1 MNEKNYKWWALALLW
16 VAFFLQQGTRQLFG
30 PSVPAIC
37 GSLGADKVAIGAV
50 GTVFAMTYG
59 ICVPFAGLTA
69 DLFRRKWMV
78 TIGVGVFCAGIFLS
92 GFVASVGLLILAY
105 GILNGFGQ
113 TFYYPSATSLV
124 SQLHKE
130 SRATAISILQ
140 LGLYVG
146 IVGCGTLAGFIAGR
160 GGESWRAPFWI
171 FGGIGLA
178 WALVLAFFLK
188 DTKPV
193 QGGGVAP
200 RRHQEPEKAGEMS
213 DMVTPAERRDPLG
226 KDAEKASVGEAVKAV
241 FSKPTAI
248 CVTLGL
254 AMMIYVDIGFK
265 NWMPS
270 YLQSNFME
278 DCPFLKQWAG
288 LHAVLWH
295 YVGAVIGVLGGSRFG
310 DRFVKARPGIR
321 LELGV
326 AGLACAIPFI
336 VWMAMTGSFALCCVA
351 MFGFGFFRG
360 VYDSNFM
367 ASFFDVVNPRYHASG
382 VGIMMC
388 IAFLFG
394 SLSSTVL
401 PWLSK
406 TFGGHGSM
414 ASLAGF
420 YLVGALVVLVARVA
434 FLKRDFERA

>member
-1 MNEKNYKWWALALLW
+1 MNEKNYKWFALALLW

-30 PSVPAIC
+30 PSVPAMC
-37 GSLGADKVAIGAV
+37 ASFGCDKVAIGVV
-50 GTVFAMTYG
+50 GTVFAMMYG
-59 ICVPFAGLTA
+59 LCVPFAGLTA
-69 DLFRRKWMV
+69 DLFNRKWMV
-78 TIGVGVFCAGIFLS
+78 TIGVAVFCLGIFAS
-92 GFVASVGLLILAY
+92 GFVASVGLLIVTY
-105 GILNGFGQ
+105 GVLNGFGQ
-113 TFYYPSATSLV
+113 TFYYPSATSLI

-130 SRATAISILQ
+130 SRATAISLLQ
-140 LGLYVG
+140 LGLYIG
-146 IVGCGTLAGFIAGR
+146 IVGCGGLAGYVAGK
-160 GGESWRAPFWI
+160 GGESWRVPFWI

-178 WALVLAFFLK
+178 WAVALAIFLK

-193 QGGGVAP
+193 SADPATARAPSAVAKP
-200 RRHQEPEKAGEMS
+200 S
-213 DMVTPAERRDPLG
+213 I
-226 KDAEKASVGEAVKAV
+226 GEALRAV
-241 FSKPTAI
+241 FSKPTAL
-248 CVTLGL
+248 CVALGL

-270 YLQSNFME
+270 LLQSRFMESCPYLQH
-278 DCPFLKQWAG
+278 WAG

-295 YVGAVIGVLGGSRFG
+295 YLGAIIGVLVGSRIG
-310 DRFVKARPGIR
+310 DKLVKDRPGIR

-326 AGLACAIPFI
+326 IGLGLGIPFI
-336 VWMAMTGSFALCCVA
+336 VWMALAPSFVPCCVA
-351 MFGFGFFRG
+351 MFGFGVFRG

-401 PWLSK
+401 PWIAKVLN
-406 TFGGHGSM
+406 GNMPYSM

-420 YLVGALVVLVARVA
+420 YLVGVLIILLARVR
-434 FLKRDFERA
+434 FLNRDRAVA

>member
-1 MNEKNYKWWALALLW
+1 MESKNYKWWALGLLW

-37 GSLGADKVAIGAV
+37 ASFGVDKVALGVV

-59 ICVPFAGLTA
+59 ICVPFAGITA
-69 DLFRRKWMV
+69 DIFNRKWMV
-78 TIGVGVFCAGIFLS
+78 TIGVGVFCLGIFLS
-92 GFVASVGLLILAY
+92 GFVASIGLLLVTY

-113 TFYYPSATSLV
+113 TFYYPSATSLI

-140 LGLYVG
+140 LGLYIG
-146 IVGCGTLAGFIAGR
+146 IVGCGSLAGFVAGR
-160 GGESWRAPFWI
+160 GGESWRTPFWI

-178 WALVLAFFLK
+178 WAVALAIFLR

-193 QGGGVAP
+193 QVAGAAAKP
-200 RRHQEPEKAGEMS
+200 SIR
-213 DMVTPAERRDPLG
+213 
-226 KDAEKASVGEAVKAV
+226 EAVKAV

-248 CVTLGL
+248 CVILGL

-270 YLQSNFME
+270 HLQETFGKA
-278 DCPFLKQWAG
+278 CPFLTRWAG

-295 YVGAVIGVLGGSRFG
+295 YLGAIAGILVGSRIG
-310 DRFVKARPGIR
+310 DRLVKNRPGIR
-321 LELGV
+321 LELGL
-326 AGLACAIPFI
+326 AGLGLAIPFI
-336 VWMAMTGSFALCCVA
+336 VWMAMTSSFAMCCVA
-351 MFGFGFFRG
+351 MFGFGIFRG

-382 VGIMMC
+382 CGIMMC

-401 PWLSK
+401 PWLAK
-406 TFGGHGSM
+406 ALDGNMALSM
-414 ASLAGF
+414 SSLAGF
-420 YLVGALVVLVARVA
+420 YLVGVLVILLARVC
-434 FLKRDFERA
+434 FLKRDYER

>member
-1 MNEKNYKWWALALLW
+1 MKKLDYKWTALILLW

-30 PSVPAIC
+30 PSIPAIC
-37 GSLGADKVAIGAV
+37 GSLGVDKVAIGVV
-50 GTVFAMTYG
+50 GTVFAMMYG
-59 ICVPFAGLTA
+59 ICVPFAGVTA
-69 DLFRRKWMV
+69 DLLNRKWMV
-78 TIGVGVFCAGIFLS
+78 TVGVAVFCLGIFLS
-92 GFVASVGLLILAY
+92 GFVASAGLLILTY

-113 TFYYPSATSLV
+113 TFYYPSATSLI

-146 IVGCGTLAGFIAGR
+146 IVGCGGLAGWLAGK
-160 GGESWRAPFWI
+160 GGESWRTPFWI
-171 FGGIGLA
+171 FGGIGLV
-178 WALVLAFFLK
+178 WAVVLAVFLRN
-188 DTKPV
+188 TRPVAAPSARASAGAPSKPTI
-193 QGGGVAP
+193 
-200 RRHQEPEKAGEMS
+200 R
-213 DMVTPAERRDPLG
+213 
-226 KDAEKASVGEAVKAV
+226 EAVAAV
-241 FSKPTAI
+241 FSKPTAL

-270 YLQSNFME
+270 HLQSAFLD
-278 DCPFLKQWAG
+278 DCPYLKQWAG

-295 YVGAVIGVLGGSRFG
+295 YLGAVLGVLAGSRIG
-310 DRFVKARPGIR
+310 DRLVKGRPGIR

-326 AGLACAIPFI
+326 LGLGLAIPFI
-336 VWMAMTGSFALCCVA
+336 VWMSMTGSFALCCVA
-351 MFGFGFFRG
+351 MFGFGVFRG

-401 PWLSK
+401 PLIAKSL
-406 TFGGHGSM
+406 GGNMAHSM
-414 ASLAGF
+414 ASLAAF
-420 YLVGALVVLVARVA
+420 YLVGALIVLTARLC
-434 FLKRDFERA
+434 FLQRDRAN

>member
-1 MNEKNYKWWALALLW
+1 MNEKNSKWWALALLW

-30 PSVPAIC
+30 PSVPSIC
-37 GSLGADKVAIGAV
+37 ASFGVDKVALGVV

-69 DLFRRKWMV
+69 DLFNRKWMV
-78 TIGVGVFCAGIFLS
+78 TIGVAVFCLGIFLS
-92 GFVASVGLLILAY
+92 GFVASVVLLILTY

-140 LGLYVG
+140 LGLYIG
-146 IVGCGTLAGFIAGR
+146 IVGCGSLAGFVAGR
-160 GGESWRAPFWI
+160 GGESWRTPFLV

-178 WALVLAFFLK
+178 WAVALVFFLK

-193 QGGGVAP
+193 AVAGAVAKP
-200 RRHQEPEKAGEMS
+200 SIK
-213 DMVTPAERRDPLG
+213 
-226 KDAEKASVGEAVKAV
+226 EAVRAV
-241 FSKPTAI
+241 FAKPTAI
-248 CVTLGL
+248 CVILGL

-270 YLQSNFME
+270 HLQETFGNA
-278 DCPFLKQWAG
+278 CPFLKQWAG

-295 YVGAVIGVLGGSRFG
+295 YVGAIVGVLVGSRIG
-310 DRFVKARPGIR
+310 DRLVKGRPGIR
-321 LELGV
+321 LELGIV
-326 AGLACAIPFI
+326 GLGLAIPFI
-336 VWMAMTGSFALCCVA
+336 VWMAMTQSFTLCCVA
-351 MFGFGFFRG
+351 MLGFGLFRG

-401 PWLSK
+401 PWLAKLLDGNMSW
-406 TFGGHGSM
+406 SM
-414 ASLAGF
+414 SSLGGF
-420 YLVGALVVLVARVA
+420 YLVGALVILLARTC
-434 FLKRDFERA
+434 FLRRDCERMS

>member
-1 MNEKNYKWWALALLW
+1 MNYKWVALGLLW

-30 PSVPAIC
+30 PSIPSIC
-37 GSLGADKVAIGAV
+37 GSIGVDKVAIGVV
-50 GTVFAMTYG
+50 GTVFAMMYG

-69 DLFRRKWMV
+69 DLFNRKWMV
-78 TIGVGVFCAGIFLS
+78 TIGVGVFCLGIFAS
-92 GFVASVGLLILAY
+92 GFVASVGLLIVTY

-113 TFYYPSATSLV
+113 TFYYPSATSLI

-140 LGLYVG
+140 LGLYIG
-146 IVGCGTLAGFIAGR
+146 IVGCGGLAGYVAGR
-160 GGESWRAPFWI
+160 GGESWRVPFWI

-178 WALVLAFFLK
+178 WAVALAIFLK

-193 QGGGVAP
+193 SSAVQSAKP
-200 RRHQEPEKAGEMS
+200 SIR
-213 DMVTPAERRDPLG
+213 
-226 KDAEKASVGEAVKAV
+226 EALKAV
-241 FSKPTAI
+241 FSKPTAL
-248 CVTLGL
+248 CVALGL

-270 YLQSNFME
+270 HLQSKFLETCPYLQ
-278 DCPFLKQWAG
+278 QWAG

-295 YVGAVIGVLGGSRFG
+295 YLGAIIGVLGGSRIG
-310 DRFVKARPGIR
+310 DRLVKGRPGIR
-321 LELGV
+321 LELGI
-326 AGLACAIPFI
+326 AGLGLSIPFI
-336 VWMAMTGSFALCCVA
+336 VWMAMTPSFLLCCVA
-351 MFGFGFFRG
+351 MFVFGVFRG

-401 PWLSK
+401 PCIARALNGNM
-406 TFGGHGSM
+406 TYAM

-420 YLVGALVVLVARVA
+420 YLVGMAVILFARVH
-434 FLKRDFERA
+434 FLARDLRQ

>member
-1 MNEKNYKWWALALLW
+1 MKKIDYKWTALALLW

-37 GSLGADKVAIGAV
+37 GSLGIDKVAIGAV

-69 DLFRRKWMV
+69 DLFNRKWMV
-78 TIGVGVFCAGIFLS
+78 TLGVGIFCLGIFLS
-92 GFVASVGLLILAY
+92 GFVASVGLLIVTY
-105 GILNGFGQ
+105 GLLNGLGQ
-113 TFYYPSATSLV
+113 TFYYPSASSLV
-124 SQLHKE
+124 SQLHKD
-130 SRATAISILQ
+130 SRATAMSILQ
-140 LGLYVG
+140 LGLYIG
-146 IVGCGTLAGFIAGR
+146 IVGCGGLAGFLAGK
-160 GGESWRAPFWI
+160 GGDHWRAPFWI
-171 FGGIGLA
+171 FGGLGLA
-178 WALVLAFFLK
+178 WSVALALFLR
-188 DTKPV
+188 DTKPATAASAP
-193 QGGGVAP
+193 GGTRSVAS
-200 RRHQEPEKAGEMS
+200 AADG
-213 DMVTPAERRDPLG
+213 T
-226 KDAEKASVGEAVKAV
+226 EAVPPKPRIADACRAV
-241 FSKPTAI
+241 FAKPTAL
-248 CVTLGL
+248 CVALGL

-270 YLQSNFME
+270 HLQDSFLSS
-278 DCPFLKQWAG
+278 CPFLKQWAG

-295 YVGAVIGVLGGSRFG
+295 YLGAFAGILTGSRIG
-310 DRFVKARPGIR
+310 DRLVKGRPGIR

-336 VWMAMTGSFALCCVA
+336 VWMSVTPSFVLCCVA
-351 MFGFGFFRG
+351 MFGFGVFRG

-401 PWLSK
+401 PWIAK
-406 TFGGHGSM
+406 AFGGNMAYSM
-414 ASLAGF
+414 SSLAAF
-420 YLVGALVVLVARVA
+420 YLVGAVIVLVARLA
-434 FLKRDFERA
+434 FLKRDLET

>member
-1 MNEKNYKWWALALLW
+1 MNDKNYKWWALGLLW

-30 PSVPAIC
+30 PSVPAMC
-37 GSLGADKVAIGAV
+37 ASFGVDKVAIGVV

-69 DLFRRKWMV
+69 DLFNRKWMV
-78 TIGVGVFCAGIFLS
+78 TVGVAVFCLGIFAS
-92 GFVASVGLLILAY
+92 GFVASVGLLIVTY

-113 TFYYPSATSLV
+113 TFYYPSATSLI

-140 LGLYVG
+140 LGLYIG
-146 IVGCGTLAGFIAGR
+146 IVGCGGLAGFLAGK

-171 FGGIGLA
+171 FGGIGLV
-178 WALVLAFFLK
+178 WAVALAVFLK

-193 QGGGVAP
+193 GEEVKSKREEVKSAEGSVSCKPSIREALVA
-200 RRHQEPEKAGEMS
+200 
-213 DMVTPAERRDPLG
+213 V
-226 KDAEKASVGEAVKAV
+226 V
-241 FSKPTAI
+241 SKPTAL

-270 YLQSNFME
+270 HLQNTFM
-278 DCPFLKQWAG
+278 DACPYLKQWSG

-295 YVGAVIGVLGGSRFG
+295 YLGAIIGVLAGSRVG
-310 DRFVKARPGIR
+310 DRLVKGRPGIR

-326 AGLACAIPFI
+326 AGLGLAIPFI
-336 VWMAMTGSFALCCVA
+336 VWMALSPTFVQCCVA
-351 MFGFGFFRG
+351 MFGFGLFRG

-401 PWLSK
+401 PWIAKLLNGNMSWSMVSLS
-406 TFGGHGSM
+406 
-414 ASLAGF
+414 GF
-420 YLVGALVVLVARVA
+420 YLVGVLVILLARVR
-434 FLKRDFERA
+434 FLSRDREDGGAHSGR

>member
-1 MNEKNYKWWALALLW
+1 MKKLNYKWTALILLW

-37 GSLGADKVAIGAV
+37 GSLGVDRVALGVV

-59 ICVPFAGLTA
+59 VCVPFAGITA
-69 DLFRRKWMV
+69 DLLNRKWMV
-78 TIGVGVFCAGIFLS
+78 TVGVAVFCLGIFLS
-92 GFVASVGLLILAY
+92 GFVASAGLLILTY
-105 GILNGFGQ
+105 GVLNGFGQ
-113 TFYYPSATSLV
+113 TFYYPSATSLI

-146 IVGCGTLAGFIAGR
+146 IVGCGGLAGWLAGK
-160 GGESWRAPFWI
+160 GGESWRTPFWI
-171 FGGIGLA
+171 FGGVGLA
-178 WALVLAFFLK
+178 WAVVLAVCLK
-188 DTKPV
+188 NTRPASAQPARAPAGTAAKPTIREV
-193 QGGGVAP
+193 V
-200 RRHQEPEKAGEMS
+200 S
-213 DMVTPAERRDPLG
+213 
-226 KDAEKASVGEAVKAV
+226 AV
-241 FSKPTAI
+241 FSKPTAL
-248 CVTLGL
+248 CVMLGL

-270 YLQSNFME
+270 HLQSAFM
-278 DCPFLKQWAG
+278 DGCPYLKQWAG

-295 YVGAVIGVLGGSRFG
+295 YLGAVLGVLAGSRIG
-310 DRFVKARPGIR
+310 DRLVQRRPGIR
-321 LELGV
+321 LELGI
-326 AGLACAIPFI
+326 AGLGLAIPFI
-336 VWMAMTGSFALCCVA
+336 AWMSMTGSFASCCVA
-351 MFGFGFFRG
+351 MFGFGVFRG

-401 PWLSK
+401 PWIARALD
-406 TFGGHGSM
+406 GNM
-414 ASLAGF
+414 AYAMSSLTVF
-420 YLVGALVVLVARVA
+420 YLVGALVILLARLC
-434 FLKRDFERA
+434 FLQRDRAN

>member
-1 MNEKNYKWWALALLW
+1 MDEKNYKWRALALLW

-30 PSVPAIC
+30 PSVPAMC
-37 GSLGADKVAIGAV
+37 ASFGVDKVAIGVV

-59 ICVPFAGLTA
+59 VCVPFAGLTA
-69 DLFRRKWMV
+69 DLFNRKWMV
-78 TIGVGVFCAGIFLS
+78 TIGVGVFCLGIFAS
-92 GFVASVGLLILAY
+92 GFVASVGLLILTY

-146 IVGCGTLAGFIAGR
+146 IVGCGGLAGFVAGK
-160 GGESWRAPFWI
+160 GGENWRVPFWI

-178 WALVLAFFLK
+178 WAVALAFFLK

-193 QGGGVAP
+193 AVEGRQKKP
-200 RRHQEPEKAGEMS
+200 S
-213 DMVTPAERRDPLG
+213 I
-226 KDAEKASVGEAVKAV
+226 GEAVKAV
-241 FSKPTAI
+241 FSKPTAL
-248 CVTLGL
+248 CVILGL

-265 NWMPS
+265 NWMPA
-270 YLQSNFME
+270 YLRENFG
-278 DCPFLKQWAG
+278 DACPYLRHWAG

-295 YVGAVIGVLGGSRFG
+295 YLGAILGVLAGSRIG
-310 DRFVKARPGIR
+310 DRLVKGRPGIR

-326 AGLACAIPFI
+326 AGLGLAIPFI
-336 VWMAMTGSFALCCVA
+336 VWMATTQSFALCCVA
-351 MFGFGFFRG
+351 MFGFGLFRG

-382 VGIMMC
+382 VGVMMC

-401 PWLSK
+401 PWLEK
-406 TFGGHGSM
+406 ALGGDMGRSM

-420 YLVGALVVLVARVA
+420 YLVGAAVVLVARVA
-434 FLKRDFERA
+434 FQKKDLERS

>member
-1 MNEKNYKWWALALLW
+1 MEKKDNYKWWALGLLW

-37 GSLGADKVAIGAV
+37 ASFGVDKVALGVV

-59 ICVPFAGLTA
+59 ICVPFAGITA
-69 DLFRRKWMV
+69 DIFNRKWMV
-78 TIGVGVFCAGIFLS
+78 TIGVGVFCLGIFLS
-92 GFVASVGLLILAY
+92 GFVASIGLLIVTY

-113 TFYYPSATSLV
+113 TFYYPSATSLI
-124 SQLHKE
+124 SQLHRD

-140 LGLYVG
+140 LGLYIG
-146 IVGCGTLAGFIAGR
+146 IVGCGSLAGFVAGR
-160 GGESWRAPFWI
+160 GGESWRTPFWI

-178 WALVLAFFLK
+178 WAVALAIFLK

-193 QGGGVAP
+193 GAEDGRRETKDGGKP
-200 RRHQEPEKAGEMS
+200 S
-213 DMVTPAERRDPLG
+213 I
-226 KDAEKASVGEAVKAV
+226 GEAFKAV

-248 CVTLGL
+248 CVILGL

-270 YLQSNFME
+270 HLQETFGST
-278 DCPFLKQWAG
+278 CPFLKQWAG

-295 YVGAVIGVLGGSRFG
+295 YLGAIAGILVGSRIG
-310 DRFVKARPGIR
+310 DRLVKGRPGIR
-321 LELGV
+321 LELGI
-326 AGLACAIPFI
+326 AGLGLAIPFI
-336 VWMAMTGSFALCCVA
+336 VWMAMTPSFTLCCAA
-351 MFGFGFFRG
+351 MFGFGIFRG

-382 VGIMMC
+382 CGIMMC

-401 PWLSK
+401 PYLAK
-406 TFGGHGSM
+406 TLGGNMAWSM
-414 ASLAGF
+414 SSLGAF
-420 YLVGALVVLVARVA
+420 YLIGALVILVARVC
-434 FLKRDFERA
+434 FLRKDYER

>member
-1 MNEKNYKWWALALLW
+1 MNYKWVALGLLW

-30 PSVPAIC
+30 PSVPAMC
-37 GSLGADKVAIGAV
+37 GSLGVDKVAIGVV
-50 GTVFAMTYG
+50 GTVFAMMYG

-69 DLFRRKWMV
+69 DLVNRKWMV
-78 TIGVGVFCAGIFLS
+78 TIGVGVFCLGIFAS
-92 GFVASVGLLILAY
+92 GFVASVGLLIVTY

-113 TFYYPSATSLV
+113 TFYYPSATSLI

-140 LGLYVG
+140 LGLYIG
-146 IVGCGTLAGFIAGR
+146 IVGCGGLAGYVAGR
-160 GGESWRAPFWI
+160 GGESWRVPFWI

-178 WALVLAFFLK
+178 WAVALAIFLK

-193 QGGGVAP
+193 SSAVQSAKP
-200 RRHQEPEKAGEMS
+200 SIR
-213 DMVTPAERRDPLG
+213 
-226 KDAEKASVGEAVKAV
+226 EALKAV
-241 FSKPTAI
+241 FSKPTAL
-248 CVTLGL
+248 CVALGL

-270 YLQSNFME
+270 HLQSKFLETCPYLQ
-278 DCPFLKQWAG
+278 QWAG

-295 YVGAVIGVLGGSRFG
+295 YLGAIIGVLGGSRIG
-310 DRFVKARPGIR
+310 DRLVKGRPGIR
-321 LELGV
+321 LELGI
-326 AGLACAIPFI
+326 AGLGLSIPFI
-336 VWMAMTGSFALCCVA
+336 VWMAMTPSFLLCCVA
-351 MFGFGFFRG
+351 MFVFGVFRG

-401 PWLSK
+401 PFVAKLLNGNMSY
-406 TFGGHGSM
+406 SM

-420 YLVGALVVLVARVA
+420 YLVGAAIILLARVC
-434 FLKRDFERA
+434 FLKRDYERAA

>member
-1 MNEKNYKWWALALLW
+1 MSEKNYKWWALALLW

-30 PSVPAIC
+30 PSVPSIC
-37 GSLGADKVAIGAV
+37 ASFGVDKVALGVV

-69 DLFRRKWMV
+69 DLFNRKWMV
-78 TIGVGVFCAGIFLS
+78 TIGVAVFCLGIFLS
-92 GFVASVGLLILAY
+92 GFVASVGLLILTY

-140 LGLYVG
+140 LGLYIG
-146 IVGCGTLAGFIAGR
+146 IVGCGSLAGFVAGK
-160 GGESWRAPFWI
+160 GGESWRTPFWV

-178 WALVLAFFLK
+178 WAVALAFFLK

-193 QGGGVAP
+193 VVAGAAAKP
-200 RRHQEPEKAGEMS
+200 TIK
-213 DMVTPAERRDPLG
+213 
-226 KDAEKASVGEAVKAV
+226 EAVAAV

-248 CVTLGL
+248 CVILGL

-270 YLQSNFME
+270 HLQETFGNA
-278 DCPFLKQWAG
+278 CPFLRRWAG

-295 YVGAVIGVLGGSRFG
+295 YVGAIVGLLVGSRIG
-310 DRFVKARPGIR
+310 DRLVKGRPGIR
-321 LELGV
+321 LELGI
-326 AGLACAIPFI
+326 AGLGLSIPFI
-336 VWMAMTGSFALCCVA
+336 VWMAMTQSFALCCVA
-351 MFGFGFFRG
+351 MLGFGLFRG

-382 VGIMMC
+382 CGIMMC

-401 PWLSK
+401 PWLAK
-406 TFGGHGSM
+406 TLDGNMAWSM
-414 ASLAGF
+414 SSLAVF
-420 YLVGALVVLVARVA
+420 YLVGALVILLARTC
-434 FLKRDFERA
+434 FLSRDYERS

>member
-1 MNEKNYKWWALALLW
+1 MSAIDDSITKKTDSYKWFALALLW

-30 PSVPAIC
+30 PSVPAI
-37 GSLGADKVAIGAV
+37 GASFGVDKVSLGVI

-59 ICVPFAGLTA
+59 VCVPFAGLTA
-69 DLFRRKWMV
+69 DLFNRKWMV
-78 TIGVGVFCAGIFLS
+78 TIGVGVFCLGIFLS
-92 GFVASVGLLILAY
+92 GFVASVGLLIITY
-105 GILNGFGQ
+105 GLLNGFGQ
-113 TFYYPSATSLV
+113 TFYYPSATSLI

-140 LGLYVG
+140 LGLYIG
-146 IVGCGTLAGFIAGR
+146 IVGCGGLAGWVAGK
-160 GGESWRAPFWI
+160 GGESWRIPFWV
-171 FGGIGLA
+171 FGGIGLV
-178 WALVLAFFLK
+178 WAIVLAFALR

-193 QGGGVAP
+193 QMPKG
-200 RRHQEPEKAGEMS
+200 
-213 DMVTPAERRDPLG
+213 
-226 KDAEKASVGEAVKAV
+226 ASSKPSIKEAIKAV

-265 NWMPS
+265 NWMPTHI
-270 YLQSNFME
+270 QSAFMK
-278 DCPFLKQWAG
+278 DNPFLLQWAG

-295 YVGAVIGVLGGSRFG
+295 YLGAAAGIMIGSRIG
-310 DRFVKARPGIR
+310 DRFVKTRPGIR

-326 AGLACAIPFI
+326 TGLILAIPFI
-336 VWMAMTGSFALCCVA
+336 AWMALTNSFIPCCIA
-351 MFGFGFFRG
+351 MFGFGIFRG

-401 PWLSK
+401 PLIAKAFNEQMS
-406 TFGGHGSM
+406 FSLV
-414 ASLAGF
+414 SLAGF
-420 YLVGALVVLVARVA
+420 YLVGALSVLLARVK
-434 FLKRDFERA
+434 FLKKDYEG